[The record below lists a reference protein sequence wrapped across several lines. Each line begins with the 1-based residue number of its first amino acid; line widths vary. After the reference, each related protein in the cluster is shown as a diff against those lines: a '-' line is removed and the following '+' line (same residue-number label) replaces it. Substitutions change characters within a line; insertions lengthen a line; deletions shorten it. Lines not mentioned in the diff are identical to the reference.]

1 MKNIFKRALALTMT
15 TALFAVSAFAAPA
28 PEYSSVSYDKTK
40 GVLTATVSGY
50 EQGKDATIL
59 ILKKGA
65 ELATA
70 GSDDIIYID
79 QIDGADIGAD
89 GTYTFTAPIKERAAE
104 KSAAEVNLYVGGEN
118 VTAAVAYTK
127 TGDTGATDIDLSGGG
142 DTPEASYAAS
152 VPAGTYKTIDEA
164 IAVLVVTKTEG
175 ATTTTLTSSDYTV
188 EKVQDTTDTNKYTIS
203 IIVDTKVVATTTVTI
218 TPDTPTPGTKGSITG
233 ITKYALSSGDKVAPY
248 AFVIITKQGLKD
260 IVTCTVTDATGNFTV
275 SDLEAG
281 SYRVIVRWANVGA
294 TKVTSFLNTTVE
306 NVKVTAG
313 NATEAKTKGDEYIRI
328 KKLLPGD
335 TNEDGTVD
343 FNDYNNLSTNFGL
356 SVN

>member
-28 PEYSSVSYDKTK
+28 PEYSSVSYDKTT
-40 GVLTATVSGY
+40 GVLTAKVSGY

-79 QIDGADIGAD
+79 QIDGTKIAAD

-118 VTAAVAYTK
+118 VTAAKVYTK
-127 TGDTGATDIDLSGGG
+127 AGDTGATDINLSDGG
-142 DTPEASYAAS
+142 DTPEASYVAS
-152 VPAGTYKTIDEA
+152 VPTGTYKTIDEA
-164 IAVLVVTKTEG
+164 IAALVVKKTEG

-188 EKVQDTTDTNKYTIS
+188 EKVQDATDANKYTL
-203 IIVDTKVVATTTVTI
+203 IIKVGGAEVARTTATV
-218 TPDTPTPGTKGSITG
+218 TPDTPTPGTATG
-233 ITKYALSSGDKVAPY
+233 IKGEVKYALSSGDKVAPY
-248 AFVIITKQGLKD
+248 ALVLVTKTNSAD
-260 IVTCTVTDATGNFTV
+260 IVKTAVTGADGKFEIEGLDAG
-275 SDLEAG
+275 D
-281 SYRVIVRWANVGA
+281 YRVIVRWVLLRPAR
-294 TKVTSFLNTTVE
+294 VTNYPNAVTTVT
-306 NVKVTAG
+306 VTEG
-313 NATEAKTKGDEYIRI
+313 NMTTAETDSKGYIRI
-328 KKLLPGD
+328 RSVLTGD
-335 TNEDGTVD
+335 TNEDGKVD
-343 FNDYNNLSTNFGL
+343 GTDYSNVVNNYGK

>member
-79 QIDGADIGAD
+79 QIDGKDIAAD

-127 TGDTGATDIDLSGGG
+127 TGDTGATNIDLSGGG

-188 EKVQDTTDTNKYTIS
+188 EKVQDTTDTNKYTL
-203 IIVDTKVVATTTVTI
+203 IIKIGGAEVARTTATI
-218 TPDTPTPGTKGSITG
+218 TPDTPTPGTATG
-233 ITKYALSSGDKVAPY
+233 IKGEVKYAVGTNDLVAPY
-248 AFVIITKQGLKD
+248 ALVLVTKSGSKD
-260 IVTCTVTDATGNFTV
+260 IVKTAVTGADGKFEIEGLDAG
-275 SDLEAG
+275 D
-281 SYRVIVRWANVGA
+281 YRLIVRWAFVLPSRVMSYPNVVTTA
-294 TKVTSFLNTTVE
+294 TVTEGNMTTAE
-306 NVKVTAG
+306 TDS
-313 NATEAKTKGDEYIRI
+313 KGYIRI
-328 KKLLPGD
+328 KTALTGD
-335 TNEDGTVD
+335 TNEDGKVD
-343 FNDYNNLSTNFGL
+343 NTDYSNVVNNYGK

>member
-28 PEYSSVSYDKTK
+28 PVYNSVSYDKTTGELK
-40 GVLTATVSGY
+40 ATVSGY

-59 ILKKGA
+59 ILRKGVA
-65 ELATA
+65 PATA

-79 QIDGADIGAD
+79 QIDGKDIAAD

-118 VTAAVAYTK
+118 VTAAKVYTK
-127 TGDTGATDIDLSGGG
+127 AGDTGATDINLSDGG

-188 EKVQDTTDTNKYTIS
+188 EKVQDTTDANKYTL
-203 IIVDTKVVATTTVTI
+203 IIKIGGAEVARTIVTI
-218 TPDTPTPGTKGSITG
+218 TPDTPTPGTKTGVTGVVKSQKGFSKLYTEDNGAVVYVTNGATIVGSFVTGTDGKFEIEVPAGTYRIIARFANITATG
-233 ITKYALSSGDKVAPY
+233 VTNYANQIITDVVVNEGALTTVTSAGNEFLAVEKRTPGDADDNGTINSNDLSAVVTALS
-248 AFVIITKQGLKD
+248 GLK
-260 IVTCTVTDATGNFTV
+260 
-275 SDLEAG
+275 
-281 SYRVIVRWANVGA
+281 
-294 TKVTSFLNTTVE
+294 
-306 NVKVTAG
+306 
-313 NATEAKTKGDEYIRI
+313 
-328 KKLLPGD
+328 
-335 TNEDGTVD
+335 
-343 FNDYNNLSTNFGL
+343 
-356 SVN
+356 

>member
-28 PEYSSVSYDKTK
+28 PEYSSVSYDKTE

-79 QIDGADIGAD
+79 QIDGTKIAAD

-127 TGDTGATDIDLSGGG
+127 TGDTGATDIDLSGGETVE
-142 DTPEASYAAS
+142 DKYTASI
-152 VPAGTYKTIDEA
+152 PAGIYKTIDEA
-164 IAVLVVTKTEG
+164 IAALVVTKNG
-175 ATTTTLTSSDYTV
+175 ATITTGYDV
-188 EKVQDTTDTNKYTIS
+188 EKVQDTTDANKYTIS

-233 ITKYALSSGDKVAPY
+233 ITKYATDESDENAAY
-248 AFVIITKQGLKD
+248 AFVIVTKMNDKG
-260 IVTCTVTDATGNFTV
+260 IVAYAVSDADGKFTIP
-275 SDLEAG
+275 DLEAG
-281 SYRVIVRWANVGA
+281 SYRVIVRYASLLKKSA
-294 TKVTSFLNTTVE
+294 KSYANTTI
-306 NVKVTAG
+306 NDVKVTAG
-313 NATEAKTKGDEYIRI
+313 NATAAKTEGKEYIRI
-328 KKLLPGD
+328 KTLLPGD
-335 TNEDGTVD
+335 ANEDGRVD
-343 FNDYNNLSTNFGL
+343 LDDYTLLSENFG
-356 SVN
+356 SSIE